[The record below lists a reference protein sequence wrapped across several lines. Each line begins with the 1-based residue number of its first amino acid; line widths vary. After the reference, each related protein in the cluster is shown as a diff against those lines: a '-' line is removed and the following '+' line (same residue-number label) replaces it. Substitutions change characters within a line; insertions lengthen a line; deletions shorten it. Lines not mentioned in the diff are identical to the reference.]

1 MKNIIVTGANSGI
14 GRISA
19 IELAKKGHQ
28 VILLMRDSK
37 KSEEVYNEIKNI
49 NSTSQFF
56 PTDLSS
62 FKSINKSIEQIKE
75 NFNSIEVILNNAGVY
90 KSKRELNENGIEMTF
105 MVNFLAPIYIFLK
118 SEELLKKSALQN
130 KNPRIVNVASALH
143 KQGKFEI
150 DDYNCEKRFSGHQQ
164 YSNTKLY
171 LVMITLILA
180 KKYNDISFFAN
191 HPGIIATG
199 IFREAPEIIQ
209 SIFDWILTSPQK
221 GAESNIYLSSSDELI
236 GKSGIYFDKLKIS
249 KTNPIATDEIYQNEL
264 YNLTLKILKDFL

>member
-14 GRISA
+14 GKISA
-19 IELAKKGHQ
+19 IELAKQGHQ
-28 VILLMRDSK
+28 LILLMRDSK
-37 KSEEVYNEIKNI
+37 KSEEVFNEIKNI

-75 NFNSIEVILNNAGVY
+75 KFNTIEVILNNAGVY
-90 KSKRELNENGIEMTF
+90 KSKRELNENGIEITF

-118 SEELLKKSALQN
+118 SEQLLINAASQN

-143 KQGKFEI
+143 KQGKFQI
-150 DDYNCEKRFSGHQQ
+150 DDYNCEKKFSGHQQ

-180 KKYNDISFFAN
+180 QKYKDISFFAN

-199 IFREAPEIIQ
+199 IFREVPAIVQ

-221 GAESNIYLSSSDELI
+221 GAESNIFLSSTDELN

-249 KTNPIATDEIYQNEL
+249 KTNPIATNETYQTKL
-264 YNLTLKILKDFL
+264 YDLSLKILKDYL